1 MVIEGVEWLEQRHTP
16 GTWGAASARGFS
28 VRNRSRPSNS
38 IILLK
43 AAVRIRSRPPESAQE
58 RRKNLLKAAGTLAGK
73 TVAAG
78 ARADV
83 ESCRPGEPSQQIAEI
98 RTA

>member
-1 MVIEGVEWLEQRHTP
+1 VVIEGVEWLEQRHTP

-28 VRNRSRPSNS
+28 FRNRSRPSNS

-43 AAVRIRSRPPESAQE
+43 AAVRIRSRPPQESAQD
-58 RRKNLLKAAGTLAGK
+58 RRKDLLKAAGTLAGK

-78 ARADV
+78 A
-83 ESCRPGEPSQQIAEI
+83 
-98 RTA
+98 